1 MKVLNYFQLIL
12 SILIFVCMVAL
23 IVKNIIVG
31 AIGLL
36 GIPIVAL
43 FFVLSLMLVL
53 FAWAEVREYNDNEK
67 TLKR

>member
-1 MKVLNYFQLIL
+1 MKFLNYFQLIL

>member
-1 MKVLNYFQLIL
+1 MKFLNYFQLIL
-12 SILIFVCMVAL
+12 SILIFVYMVAL

-31 AIGLL
+31 AIGML

-43 FFVLSLMLVL
+43 FFVLSFMFIL
-53 FAWAEVREYNDNEK
+53 FAWAEVREYDDNEK

>member
-1 MKVLNYFQLIL
+1 MKFLNYFQLIL

-36 GIPIVAL
+36 GISIVAL

-53 FAWAEVREYNDNEK
+53 FAWAEVREYDDNEK

>member
-43 FFVLSLMLVL
+43 FFVLSFMLVL

>member
-1 MKVLNYFQLIL
+1 MKFLNYFQLIL

-23 IVKNIIVG
+23 IVKNIIVV
-31 AIGLL
+31 AIGML

-43 FFVLSLMLVL
+43 FFVLSFMFIL
-53 FAWAEVREYNDNEK
+53 FAWAEVREYDDNEK

>member
-43 FFVLSLMLVL
+43 FFVLSFMFML
-53 FAWAEVREYNDNEK
+53 FAWAEVREYDDNEK

>member
-1 MKVLNYFQLIL
+1 MKFLNYFQLIL
-12 SILIFVCMVAL
+12 SILIFVYMVAL

-43 FFVLSLMLVL
+43 FFVLSFMLVL
-53 FAWAEVREYNDNEK
+53 FAWAEVREYDDNEK

>member
-43 FFVLSLMLVL
+43 FFVLSFMFML

>member
-31 AIGLL
+31 AIGML

-43 FFVLSLMLVL
+43 FFVLSFMFIL
-53 FAWAEVREYNDNEK
+53 FAWAEVREYDNNDK

>member
-1 MKVLNYFQLIL
+1 MNFLNYFKLTL
-12 SILIFVCMVAL
+12 SILIFVGMVAL

-31 AIGLL
+31 AIGL
-36 GIPIVAL
+36 GIPIVAS
-43 FFVLSLMLVL
+43 FFVLSFMLVL

>member
-1 MKVLNYFQLIL
+1 MKFLNYFQLIL

-36 GIPIVAL
+36 GVPIVAL
-43 FFVLSLMLVL
+43 FFVLSFMLVL

>member
-1 MKVLNYFQLIL
+1 MKFLNYFQLIL
-12 SILIFVCMVAL
+12 SILIFVYMVAL

-43 FFVLSLMLVL
+43 FFVLSFMLVL

>member
-1 MKVLNYFQLIL
+1 MKFLNYFQLIL

-36 GIPIVAL
+36 GIPIAAL
-43 FFVLSLMLVL
+43 FFVLSFMLVL

>member
-1 MKVLNYFQLIL
+1 MKFLNYFQLIL

-43 FFVLSLMLVL
+43 FFVLIFMHVL